1 MKPTYKNKVI
11 TTSKLFILF
20 LAINYTS
27 NAQDLIVK
35 NNGDVIESKVELIK
49 TEEIKYK
56 KYNNLNGASYII
68 ATGNVAKIKFEN
80 GTIEEFKNSDN
91 GSVASIK
98 GTKKRIVKLIN
109 KYGFEEDTF
118 KRRYQASFEGDH
130 LRLIVTKKNSSEP
143 ANGGIL
149 YDFANV
155 YKFHNVSKRKK
166 GLAFVN
172 IWVPLLKNVKKNKWD
187 KHKLI
192 MRVDGAP
199 QAESILAALKLYN
212 KLLTS
217 EAEKT
222 ILDFK

>member
-1 MKPTYKNKVI
+1 MQLTYKKKLISVY
-11 TTSKLFILF
+11 KLFIL
-20 LAINYTS
+20 LLTINYTA

-35 NNGDVIESKVELIK
+35 RNGDVIESKVELIK
-49 TEEIKYK
+49 SEEIKYK

-68 ATGNVAKIKFEN
+68 TTGDVSKIKFEN
-80 GTIEEFKNSDN
+80 GTIEEFKKSDN
-91 GSVASIK
+91 GIIALIED
-98 GTKKRIVKLIN
+98 TKKRIVSLIN

-118 KRRYQASFEGDH
+118 KRRYQASFEGDY
-130 LRLIVTKKNSSEP
+130 LRLIVTKKNSKEP

-149 YDFANV
+149 YDFSGV
-155 YKFHNVSKRKK
+155 YKFHNVSKRKST
-166 GLAFVN
+166 LAFVN

-212 KLLTS
+212 KLLIS
-217 EAEKT
+217 ESEKA

>member
-11 TTSKLFILF
+11 TISKLFILF

-27 NAQDLIVK
+27 YAQDLIVK

-68 ATGNVAKIKFEN
+68 DTGNIAKIKFEN

-98 GTKKRIVKLIN
+98 DTKKRIINLIN

-118 KRRYQASFEGDH
+118 KRRYLASFEGDY

-143 ANGGIL
+143 AIGGIL

-199 QAESILAALKLYN
+199 QAESILASLKLYN

-217 EAEKT
+217 EAEKA